1 MEAVSSKVVLAYS
14 GGLDTSVAIK
24 WLVEQGYEVVA
35 LCADVGE
42 GKDLDFIRRK
52 ALMIGASQSIMVDA
66 RERFAQ
72 EFVVP
77 ALQANALYEGVY
89 PLSAALSRPLISQLL
104 VEAAHQAGA
113 TAVAHGCT
121 GKGNDQVR
129 FDVSVAA
136 LDPRLSILAP
146 VREWA
151 WSREEELD
159 YAQRNDIPIPVG
171 RENPFSIDANLWG
184 RSCEAG
190 VLEDPWTA
198 PPEEAFAW
206 TQSPETAPAA
216 PEDVEVA
223 FEQGVPVRLNG
234 QAMGLVELIEDLN
247 QRAGR
252 HGAGRID
259 HVENRLVGIKSREV
273 YEAPAATVLIAA
285 HRALE
290 ALTLPREV
298 IHEKGG
304 LEQKYAD
311 LVYNGLWFSQLRQAL
326 QAFIQE
332 TQRHVTGSVRV
343 RLYRG
348 TATVTGRK
356 SDESLYSLDLA
367 TYNPGDAF
375 DHKAAVGFITLW
387 GLPTKVY
394 ARVHQGQEGE

>member
-24 WLVEQGYEVVA
+24 WLAEQGHEVVA

-52 ALMIGASQSIMVDA
+52 ALAIGASQSIMVDA
-66 RERFAQ
+66 RERFAR

-129 FDVSVAA
+129 FDVSVTA

-151 WSREEELD
+151 WSREQELD
-159 YAQRNDIPIPVG
+159 YAQRHDIPIPVG
-171 RENPFSIDANLWG
+171 REHPFSIDANLWG

-190 VLEDPWTA
+190 VLEDPWAA

-206 TQSPETAPAA
+206 TRNPETAPAA
-216 PEDVEVA
+216 AEDVEVA
-223 FEQGVPVRLNG
+223 FEQGTPVRLNG

-252 HGAGRID
+252 HGVGRID

-285 HRALE
+285 HKALE

-298 IHEKGG
+298 SHEKSG
-304 LEQKYAD
+304 LESKYAG
-311 LVYNGLWFSQLRQAL
+311 LVYNGLWFSPLRQAL

-332 TQRHVTGSVRV
+332 TQRHVTGTVRL

-348 TATVTGRK
+348 TAAVTGRK
-356 SDESLYSLDLA
+356 SDDSLYSFDLA

-375 DHKAAVGFITLW
+375 DHRAAVGFITLW